1 MTETTELPTL
11 SVGTQTSVQGLV
23 RAKHEVEQW
32 TRNLEQALADD
43 VAANPPRLTPELA
56 ATVAKTH
63 GVKAPPAPGSPAEA
77 KETTAEANQAQ
88 LDAQTK
94 TNAAEAAKTAAPAHH
109 PNQERENRE
118 RAEHERR
125 VAQEQERERQRAE
138 QEERLRAEKERR
150 EKAERDEKAKTPPP
164 QPPKGR

>member
-23 RAKHEVEQW
+23 RAKQEVEQW

-77 KETTAEANQAQ
+77 KETTPEANQAQ

-138 QEERLRAEKERR
+138 KERHEQR
-150 EKAERDEKAKTPPP
+150 ERDEKAKTPPP